1 MALLYVLIKCKT
13 GTEKHVKSSLIEM
26 ELVERVDIVTGEYD
40 LIVRLKADTSGKL
53 QSVVLGRIRNIP
65 NIIQTVSLPVIELS

>member
-1 MALLYVLIKCKT
+1 MALLYVLMKCKT
-13 GTEKHVKSSLIEM
+13 GTEKNVKSSLTEM

-40 LIVRLKADTSGKL
+40 LIVRLKAKTSGKL
-53 QSVVLGRIRNIP
+53 QSAVLGRIRNIP